1 MKEEEKTYKKLV
13 NFVIEQ
19 VKEGNIKPGDK
30 LPTER
35 DLAASLEI
43 SRNSIREGIR
53 LLENMGIIAPK
64 HGSGNYLSLNFNDT
78 MQEMM
83 SFMYFLKG
91 LDEEQVTEFRWAI
104 EREALPLAVE
114 RISYDEKKK
123 LKESLTDLLNA
134 KSEAEQI
141 RSDKLI
147 HQIIVKSCRND
158 FLISSYE
165 GLTGFMDTYIQSMR
179 HRIVEGMESN
189 NMLETAH
196 IKLVEG
202 VIEEDLQKAAAGL
215 QDHFGYIE
223 KYRR

>member
-1 MKEEEKTYKKLV
+1 MKDEDKTYKKLV
-13 NFVIEQ
+13 NYVIDQ
-19 VKEGNIKPGDK
+19 VRQGLIKPGEK

-35 DLAASLEI
+35 DLALRLEI

-53 LLENMGIIAPK
+53 LLENMGIVEPK

-83 SFMYFLKG
+83 SFMYFFKG

-114 RISYDEKKK
+114 RISFEEK
-123 LKESLTDLLNA
+123 LRLQQMLEELINA
-134 KSEAEQI
+134 QNEEEQI

-147 HQIIVKSCRND
+147 HQIIVKACRND

-165 GLTGFMDTYIQSMR
+165 GLTGFMDTYIKSMR
-179 HRIVEGMESN
+179 HRIVMGMESN
-189 NMLETAH
+189 NLLETAH

-202 VIEEDLQKAAAGL
+202 IIENDLDKASAGL